1 MKLTNSHKYLNAEG
15 WNNSS
20 KESLFLWTC
29 LHHSSFNKIQTDSA
43 YIKKYLGH
51 TFYIWD
57 KFRYSLHTETI
68 LKDVG
73 YLTLLVQR

>member
-1 MKLTNSHKYLNAEG
+1 MVGTLVANEQNQCFDQLPYKLCLHYETHKYLNAEG

-43 YIKKYLGH
+43 YIKN
-51 TFYIWD
+51 I
-57 KFRYSLHTETI
+57 
-68 LKDVG
+68 
-73 YLTLLVQR
+73 